1 MPLTFN
7 LLLSNAGLDPKE
19 VSLLRHQDGRARRGR
34 SIYQLWR
41 DDRAVFED
49 YQSRQRRGV
58 KLKFN
63 RPLWA
68 SFVAAPNGETLF
80 AGLYRVGIPH
90 PSETDWQAPHSGEV
104 VAAGADHVFPFERLS
119 ALSEF
124 VGLLTVDWGGG
135 TRSWV
140 QRADRRDK
148 PVLELRC
155 ALKEPDFPG
164 YGAFFAQLSDLEAMP
179 PSWTVALSASRGIY
193 LLTCPRTA
201 EQYVGAALGA
211 DGFLGRWLAYARS
224 GHGGNVGLKIRDPSD
239 YRVSILEVA
248 ASSASTEHILAMEA
262 LWKSKLQSR
271 EMGLN
276 RN

>member
-1 MPLTFN
+1 MPLSFN

-49 YQSRQRRGV
+49 YQSRQRRGA

-68 SFVAAPNGETLF
+68 SFVAAPDGETLF
-80 AGLYRVGIPH
+80 AGLYRIGAPH
-90 PSETDWQAPHSGEV
+90 ASDADWQAPHSGEIV
-104 VAAGADHVFPFERLS
+104 PAGADHVFPFERLN

-135 TRSWV
+135 ARSWV

-148 PVLELRC
+148 PVLELRRT
-155 ALKEPDFPG
+155 LKEPEFPG
-164 YGAFFAQLSDLEAMP
+164 YSAFFAQLSELDALP
-179 PSWTVALSASRGIY
+179 PSWSVALGASRGIY

-201 EQYVGAALGA
+201 EQYVGAALGV

-248 ASSASTEHILAMEA
+248 GSGASAEDILAMEA